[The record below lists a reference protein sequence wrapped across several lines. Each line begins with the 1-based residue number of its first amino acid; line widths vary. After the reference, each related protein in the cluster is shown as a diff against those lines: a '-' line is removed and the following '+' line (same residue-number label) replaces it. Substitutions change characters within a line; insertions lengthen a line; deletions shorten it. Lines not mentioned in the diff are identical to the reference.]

1 MALDAVASDPDIAR
15 ALQFFNVDLDAFR
28 ADIADFT
35 AVAPLAWNDNLSLAA
50 TTHSAGMIQF
60 DQQSH
65 NLPGEAGL
73 GERITDAGYT
83 GWSTVGENIF
93 AYSRSALYAHV
104 GFFVDWGNGPNGMQ
118 DPAGHRIAI
127 LSDRYSEIGIAAP
140 SEMDASTSVGPY
152 VVTQNFGN
160 RFAYDAQLVGV
171 VINDADGDAF
181 YDAGEGLGGVTV
193 SVSNG
198 ASTTTWE
205 SGGYQ
210 LELAAGTYD
219 VTFSGGA
226 LTGSITR
233 SVTIGD
239 ENVKLDAFA
248 ADAVS
253 APVENLTVTGD
264 ADNNTLMGD
273 AGNCRVPT
281 AMC

>member
-1 MALDAVASDPDIAR
+1 LEQELDAVASDPDIAR

-50 TTHSAGMIQF
+50 TTHS
-60 DQQSH
+60 
-65 NLPGEAGL
+65 
-73 GERITDAGYT
+73 AGYT

-273 AGNCRVPT
+273 AGNDALSGGAGNDILNCRVPT

>member
-1 MALDAVASDPDIAR
+1 
-15 ALQFFNVDLDAFR
+15 VDLDAFR

-160 RFAYDAQLVGV
+160 RFAYDAQ
-171 VINDADGDAF
+171 
-181 YDAGEGLGGVTV
+181 
-193 SVSNG
+193 
-198 ASTTTWE
+198 
-205 SGGYQ
+205 
-210 LELAAGTYD
+210 

-273 AGNCRVPT
+273 AGNDALSGGAGNDILTVGYRPQCADRHRERHRVDFWRLHRRRRRREPHPLGRRL
-281 AMC
+281 